1 LLRWCLAVCCRALP
15 LARLGE
21 VDLARSADE
30 LVVIVAAHRRL
41 LVLPSALRRCAAAG
55 RGCATGAWS
64 CASSLILLCGASCE

>member
-1 LLRWCLAVCCRALP
+1 MLRWCPAVCCRVLP

-41 LVLPSALRRCAAAG
+41 LVLPSALRRCAAAEARLRDG
-55 RGCATGAWS
+55 RLVMRFVPDPALWRQ
-64 CASSLILLCGASCE
+64 L

>member
-1 LLRWCLAVCCRALP
+1 MLRWCPAVYCRALS

-41 LVLPSALRRCAAAG
+41 LVLPSALWRCAAAG
-55 RGCATGAWS
+55 ARLRDGRLVMRFVPDPALWRQ
-64 CASSLILLCGASCE
+64 L